1 MKEYR
6 KSNHLREAYWRAIGL
21 MALCAMG
28 AVVFFLAGA
37 GLLDVNVI
45 AAIFSFGAVFLCI
58 WYFQRMNDE
67 RGIRAAGLEGE
78 KALRKAL
85 KRMLPDEYTA
95 FFNIIP
101 EGGREIDCLLIGP
114 SGVYVFEAK
123 HSKGEISLNENGW
136 RQIKGRGKNAYY
148 KNPGSPSRQIRGAV
162 GGLKRYL
169 RNKEIDVWIEAVL
182 VFTHPEAALSI
193 SRDTDGIKVVTIDKI
208 GTVIGSEN
216 VLSVPEKRRIEAL
229 FLND

>member
-1 MKEYR
+1 MKEYC
-6 KSNHLREAYWRAIGL
+6 KSNHLRAAYWRAIGL
-21 MALCAMG
+21 MALCAVG
-28 AVVFFLAGA
+28 AVIFFLAGV
-37 GLLDVNVI
+37 GLLAVNVI
-45 AAIFSFGAVFLCI
+45 AAIASFGAALLCI

-85 KRMLPDEYTA
+85 KRMLPDEYAA

-101 EGGREIDCLLIGP
+101 EGGREIDCLLVGP
-114 SGVYVFEAK
+114 SGVYAFEAK
-123 HSKGEISLNENGW
+123 HSKGKISYNANGW
-136 RQIKGRGKNAYY
+136 RQVKGRGKNAYY
-148 KNPGSPSRQIRGAV
+148 KKLGSPSGQIRGAV

-169 RNKEIDVWIEAVL
+169 KNKGIDVWIEAVL

-193 SRDTDGIKVVTIDKI
+193 SRDMDGIKVVTIDKI
-208 GTVIGSEN
+208 GTAIGSNN
-216 VLSVPEKRRIEAL
+216 VLPAPEKRRIEAL